1 MSHST
6 ETAPLVLVDCR
17 PETEEVLKAVFEP
30 RGVIVCREIQ
40 RRQLQ
45 ADPFIVVRGR
55 AAHHAATHPQ
65 SIGEARQAGDCGSD
79 GDACHELTL
88 PPMFHYGDL
97 IRTVERLL
105 QERGAA

>member
-1 MSHST
+1 MPPQIESR
-6 ETAPLVLVDCR
+6 PLVLVDCR

-40 RRQLQ
+40 RRRLQ
-45 ADPFIVVRGR
+45 AEPYIVVRGR
-55 AAHHAATHPQ
+55 VTHYAATHPQ
-65 SIGEARQAGDCGSD
+65 SIGEARGAGDWNAD
-79 GDACHELTL
+79 GDCHELTL

-105 QERGAA
+105 EERVAA